1 MNTIIMAGQMILALS
16 ILITLHELGHYV
28 AARAFGIRVEK
39 FFLFFDAWGVKLFS
53 IKKGDTTYGIGWL
66 PLGGYVKISG
76 MIDESMDSEQL
87 KKPVENYEFR
97 SKPAWQRLIVMIGG
111 VTVNLLLGMLI
122 FGLSLFVYGDKYLPI
137 KEAKY
142 GIVASDLAKEI
153 GFLDGDMIQKINGKE
168 IEKFD
173 EVYSPNVFL
182 DEMVVFS
189 ILRNGE
195 SKEIVLPNDFLK
207 QITNQD
213 KKAFLGY
220 RFKFQVKEVQKG
232 SLADKAGLIAG
243 DIPIKVNGKDAEFFH
258 DFQRLLFE
266 NKDKEIRLTVLRN
279 NTETDLTATVSGE
292 GTLGFFPAELDMNF
306 ETAKYGLGTSMVLG
320 TKRAVQS
327 LADNIRGLGK
337 VVTGK
342 VDPSKSLM
350 GPLRLAT
357 VFGTNW
363 DWQRFWNLT
372 GLLSLILAFMNIL
385 PIPALDG
392 GHAMFL
398 TFEMILG
405 RPLGDKFL
413 QAAQVFGMVILI
425 ALMVFVFG
433 NDIWNLIP
441 KK

>member
-16 ILITLHELGHYV
+16 ILITLHELGHYL

-76 MIDESMDSEQL
+76 MIDESMDTEQL

-182 DEMVVFS
+182 DEKF
-189 ILRNGE
+189 ILTINKHN
-195 SKEIVLPNDFLK
+195 S
-207 QITNQD
+207 
-213 KKAFLGY
+213 FLG
-220 RFKFQVKEVQKG
+220 
-232 SLADKAGLIAG
+232 
-243 DIPIKVNGKDAEFFH
+243 
-258 DFQRLLFE
+258 
-266 NKDKEIRLTVLRN
+266 T
-279 NTETDLTATVSGE
+279 
-292 GTLGFFPAELDMNF
+292 
-306 ETAKYGLGTSMVLG
+306 
-320 TKRAVQS
+320 
-327 LADNIRGLGK
+327 
-337 VVTGK
+337 
-342 VDPSKSLM
+342 
-350 GPLRLAT
+350 
-357 VFGTNW
+357 
-363 DWQRFWNLT
+363 
-372 GLLSLILAFMNIL
+372 
-385 PIPALDG
+385 
-392 GHAMFL
+392 
-398 TFEMILG
+398 
-405 RPLGDKFL
+405 
-413 QAAQVFGMVILI
+413 
-425 ALMVFVFG
+425 
-433 NDIWNLIP
+433 
-441 KK
+441 